1 MPAGPGVRVDTA
13 MEVGQRVP
21 PDYDPLIAKLMVHAT
36 DRPAAIARL
45 RRALDETEIGGIQ
58 TTLPF
63 DRAIAHDPSFAA
75 GAMTT
80 GWVDAHW
87 DGPGQR
93 AAAVERALLAAAH
106 AAFGTSPSDDP
117 SRSDDPTR
125 SIDRTGHDQRRL
137 ADSSGH
143 DGRGPSTAWQTAG
156 LAAGVDRWPGS

>member
-1 MPAGPGVRVDTA
+1 M
-13 MEVGQRVP
+13 P

-63 DRAIAHDPSFAA
+63 DRAIAHDPAFAA

-80 GWVDAHW
+80 DWVDEHW
-87 DGPGQR
+87 DGPGQPV
-93 AAAVERALLAAAH
+93 AAVERALLAAAH
-106 AAFGTSPSDDP
+106 AAFGASPSDDP

-125 SIDRTGHDQRRL
+125 SIDGMGHDQARL
-137 ADSSGH
+137 AGSSGP
-143 DGRGPSTAWQTAG
+143 DGRAPSSAWRTAG